1 MSQDHAASPTVPLR
15 RSQAS
20 SLRKRAILE
29 GAVRLFRERG
39 YHGTSIRDIGAAA
52 GVTSAAL
59 YRHFVNKDAVLETAL
74 WEFARHVAAASRNA
88 VEQERQLPGESLRA
102 LVHTFAAAALE
113 EPDFL
118 AAYLFEARNLRPE
131 VFTEMQRSE
140 REYRD
145 QWMHYL
151 RMARPEL
158 SETGARAMVRA
169 GLLMVAHGCTED
181 PEIDAGRLADLLTNM
196 ATTAM
201 LGGPE

>member
-1 MSQDHAASPTVPLR
+1 
-15 RSQAS
+15 
-20 SLRKRAILE
+20 
-29 GAVRLFRERG
+29 
-39 YHGTSIRDIGAAA
+39 
-52 GVTSAAL
+52 
-59 YRHFVNKDAVLETAL
+59 
-74 WEFARHVAAASRNA
+74 
-88 VEQERQLPGESLRA
+88 
-102 LVHTFAAAALE
+102 
-113 EPDFL
+113 
-118 AAYLFEARNLRPE
+118 
-131 VFTEMQRSE
+131 MQRSE

>member
-1 MSQDHAASPTVPLR
+1 MSRDPAVSPTLR
-15 RSQAS
+15 LRKSPAS
-20 SLRKRAILE
+20 SLRKRKILE

-39 YHGTSIRDIGAAA
+39 YHGTSIRDIGAEA

-74 WEFARHVAAASRNA
+74 WEFARLVAEASRNA
-88 VEQERQLPGESLRA
+88 VEQERQSPGESLRA
-102 LVHTFAAAALE
+102 LVHNFAAAGLE
-113 EPDFL
+113 ERDFL

-181 PEIDAGRLADLLTNM
+181 PELDAGRLADLLTNM